1 MEKNLKQYGVFI
13 VLTVIVYLFIR
24 GFLFFIISVPS
35 LSMYPTIDVGDRI
48 FTTRIHQPEKIE
60 RGDIL
65 VFDSDEL
72 DETLVKRVIG
82 LPGDRIEIFENGEVW
97 VNGSILNEEYVAFNG
112 TESGTYTVP
121 KNHYFFL
128 GDYRIHSSDSR
139 KWDYSYISAEN
150 LLGKAQWILTPW
162 ERSGEL

>member
-1 MEKNLKQYGVFI
+1 MKKNLKQYGIFI
-13 VLTVIVYLFIR
+13 ILTVIIYLFIR
-24 GFLFFIISVPS
+24 GFLFFMIVVPS
-35 LSMYPTIDVGDRI
+35 PSMYPTIDIGDRI
-48 FTTRIHQPEKIE
+48 VTTRIHQVEKIN

-65 VFDSDEL
+65 VFDSQEL

-82 LPGDRIEIFENGEVW
+82 LPNDRIEIFENGEVW

-112 TESGTYTVP
+112 TESGLYKVP
-121 KNHYFFL
+121 ENHYFFL
-128 GDYRIHSSDSR
+128 GDYRIHSLDSR
-139 KWDYSYISAEN
+139 KWDDPYISEES

>member
-1 MEKNLKQYGVFI
+1 MKKNLKQYGIFI

-60 RGDIL
+60 RGDVL
-65 VFDSDEL
+65 VFDSEEF

-82 LPGDRIEIFENGEVW
+82 LPGDKIETFENGEVW
-97 VNGSILNEEYVAFNG
+97 VNGSILNEAYVAFND
-112 TESGTYTVP
+112 TESGSYTVP
-121 KNHYFFL
+121 ENHYFFL

-139 KWDYSYISAEN
+139 KWSNPYIPAEN